1 MAYRL
6 ADMSWTLRP
15 TSPWEDGEEG
25 LLEEDEGDIAD
36 GGGHGGGNGGVETPT
51 RPKRKKSIRTVRK
64 EEQDLDLGRLLG
76 RAAVLEKILNAGKR
90 VSDSAK
96 CDDRW

>member
-1 MAYRL
+1 LAYRL

-25 LLEEDEGDIAD
+25 LLEEHEGDHAD
-36 GGGHGGGNGGVETPT
+36 GGGQGGDNSGAEKPS
-51 RPKRKKSIRTVRK
+51 RPKRKKSMRTVRK

-90 VSDSAK
+90 VSHSAK
-96 CDDRW
+96 